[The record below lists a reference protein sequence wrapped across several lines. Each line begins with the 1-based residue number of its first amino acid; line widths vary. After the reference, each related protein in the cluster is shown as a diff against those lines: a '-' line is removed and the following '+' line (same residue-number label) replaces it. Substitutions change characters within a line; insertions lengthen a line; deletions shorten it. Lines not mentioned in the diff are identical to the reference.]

1 MKKLRAIIEKAYDF
15 GKLPKGITPYMMGRL
30 VDIYNALARKEEV
43 EFIESGINDLLAG
56 RETGFI
62 QKEINDL
69 LGKCGIKTREFGI
82 GWETVI
88 V

>member
-1 MKKLRAIIEKAYDF
+1 MKKLKEIIKNCVYF
-15 GKLPKGITPYMMGRL
+15 GKFPKGITPFM
-30 VDIYNALARKEEV
+30 VDIL
-43 EFIESGINDLLAG
+43 IEIYNDLLAG